1 MEKYI
6 VKENEILIEF
16 LKKTFS
22 NLSKNSVKSLLH
34 NEKVFV
40 NGNMTTKYN
49 YELNIGDVVEIR
61 EKVAK
66 NINIIYEDKD
76 IIVINK
82 PSGLLTV
89 ATEKE
94 KNKTAYHLVMEYL
107 KKKNKNNRIF
117 IIHRLDKDTSGI
129 IMFAK
134 NERAKH
140 LYQDNWNDI
149 VKKRCYYAVID
160 GKMENK
166 EGTIKS
172 YLKENGNMV
181 YSVKDRSG
189 KLAITEFTT
198 LNHKKAYSLLDI
210 SIKTGRKHQIR
221 VSLKEY
227 GHPIIGDKKYGAKSN
242 PLGRLGLH
250 AYELS
255 LQLPYCKEPLTV
267 ESKIPKEFLKIF
279 ESEVKDGEITES
291 HRR

>member
-16 LKKTFS
+16 LKKMFS

-49 YELNIGDVVEIR
+49 YELNVGDTVEIR

-66 NINIIYEDKD
+66 NIDIIYEDKD

-189 KLAITEFTT
+189 KLAITEYKV
-198 LNHKKAYSLLDI
+198 LKERKNISLLDI
-210 SIKTGRKHQIR
+210 NLKTGRKNQIR
-221 VSLKEY
+221 VHMKENKT
-227 GHPIIGDKKYGAKSN
+227 PILGDLKYGEKSKLIN
-242 PLGRLGLH
+242 RLALH
-250 AYELS
+250 AYKLELVNPVTKK
-255 LQLPYCKEPLTV
+255 LL
-267 ESKIPKEFLKIF
+267 IF
-279 ESEVKDGEITES
+279 EASMPNEIKTLFK
-291 HRR
+291 

>member
-22 NLSKNSVKSLLH
+22 NLSKNNVKSLLH

-49 YELNIGDVVEIR
+49 YELNVGDTVEIR

-66 NINIIYEDKD
+66 NIDIIYEDKD

-117 IIHRLDKDTSGI
+117 VIHRLDKDTSGI

-160 GKMENK
+160 GKMQKK

-189 KLAITEFTT
+189 KLAITEYKV
-198 LNHKKAYSLLDI
+198 LKERKNISLLDI
-210 SIKTGRKHQIR
+210 NLKTGRKNQIR
-221 VSLKEY
+221 VHMKENKT
-227 GHPIIGDKKYGAKSN
+227 PILGDLKYGEKSKLIN
-242 PLGRLGLH
+242 RLALH
-250 AYELS
+250 AYKLELVNPVTKK
-255 LQLPYCKEPLTV
+255 LLTF
-267 ESKIPKEFLKIF
+267 EINMPNEFKMLFK
-279 ESEVKDGEITES
+279 
-291 HRR
+291 

>member
-16 LKKTFS
+16 LKKSFS
-22 NLSKNSVKSLLH
+22 NLSKNNIKSLLH
-34 NEKVFV
+34 NEKVFI

-49 YELNIGDVVEIR
+49 YELNVGDVVEIR
-61 EKVAK
+61 EKIAK
-66 NINIIYEDKD
+66 NIDIIYEDKD

-189 KLAITEFTT
+189 KLAITEYKV
-198 LNHKKAYSLLDI
+198 LKERKNISLLDI
-210 SIKTGRKHQIR
+210 NLKTGRKNQIR
-221 VSLKEY
+221 VHMKENKT
-227 GHPIIGDKKYGAKSN
+227 PILGDLKYGEKSKLIN
-242 PLGRLGLH
+242 RLALH
-250 AYELS
+250 AYKLELINPVTKK
-255 LQLPYCKEPLTV
+255 LL
-267 ESKIPKEFLKIF
+267 IF
-279 ESEVKDGEITES
+279 EASMPNEIKTLFF
-291 HRR
+291 

>member
-16 LKKTFS
+16 LKKMFS

-66 NINIIYEDKD
+66 NIDIIYEDKD

-94 KNKTAYHLVMEYL
+94 KNKTAYHLIMEYL

-189 KLAITEFTT
+189 KLAITEYKV
-198 LNHKKAYSLLDI
+198 LKERKNISLLDI
-210 SIKTGRKHQIR
+210 NLKTGRKNQIR
-221 VSLKEY
+221 VHMKENKT
-227 GHPIIGDKKYGAKSN
+227 PILGDLKYGEKSKLIN
-242 PLGRLGLH
+242 RLALH
-250 AYELS
+250 AYKLELVNPVTKK
-255 LQLPYCKEPLTV
+255 LLTF
-267 ESKIPKEFLKIF
+267 EINMPNEFKMLFK
-279 ESEVKDGEITES
+279 
-291 HRR
+291 

>member
-16 LKKTFS
+16 LKKMFS

-49 YELNIGDVVEIR
+49 YELNAGDVVEIR
-61 EKVAK
+61 EKIAK
-66 NINIIYEDKD
+66 NIDIIYEDKD

-189 KLAITEFTT
+189 KIAITEYKV
-198 LNHKKAYSLLDI
+198 LKERKNISLLDI
-210 SIKTGRKHQIR
+210 NLKTGRKNQIR
-221 VSLKEY
+221 VHMKENKT
-227 GHPIIGDKKYGAKSN
+227 PILGDLKYGEKSKLIN
-242 PLGRLGLH
+242 RLALH
-250 AYELS
+250 AYKLELINPVTKK
-255 LQLPYCKEPLTV
+255 LLTF
-267 ESKIPKEFLKIF
+267 EINMPNEFKMLFK
-279 ESEVKDGEITES
+279 
-291 HRR
+291 

>member
-16 LKKTFS
+16 LKKMFS

-66 NINIIYEDKD
+66 NIDIIYEDKD

-189 KLAITEFTT
+189 KLAITEYKV
-198 LNHKKAYSLLDI
+198 LKERKNISLLDI
-210 SIKTGRKHQIR
+210 NLKTGRKNQIR
-221 VSLKEY
+221 VHMKENKT
-227 GHPIIGDKKYGAKSN
+227 PILGDLKYGEKSKLIN
-242 PLGRLGLH
+242 RLALH
-250 AYELS
+250 AYKLELINPVTKK
-255 LQLPYCKEPLTV
+255 LLTF
-267 ESKIPKEFLKIF
+267 EINMPNEFKTLFK
-279 ESEVKDGEITES
+279 
-291 HRR
+291 

>member
-16 LKKTFS
+16 LKKMFS

-49 YELNIGDVVEIR
+49 YELNVGDVVEIR

-66 NINIIYEDKD
+66 NIDIIYEDKD

-149 VKKRCYYAVID
+149 VKKRCYYAVIE

-189 KLAITEFTT
+189 KLAITEYKV
-198 LNHKKAYSLLDI
+198 LKERKNISLLDI
-210 SIKTGRKHQIR
+210 NLKTGRKNQIR
-221 VSLKEY
+221 VHMKENKT
-227 GHPIIGDKKYGAKSN
+227 PILGDLKYGEKSKLIN
-242 PLGRLGLH
+242 RLALH
-250 AYELS
+250 AYKLELVNPVTKK
-255 LQLPYCKEPLTV
+255 LLTF
-267 ESKIPKEFLKIF
+267 EINMPNEFKMLFK
-279 ESEVKDGEITES
+279 
-291 HRR
+291 

>member
-66 NINIIYEDKD
+66 NIDIIYEDKD

-117 IIHRLDKDTSGI
+117 IIHRLDRDTSGI

-189 KLAITEFTT
+189 KLAITEYKV
-198 LNHKKAYSLLDI
+198 LKERKNISLLDI
-210 SIKTGRKHQIR
+210 NLKTGRKNQIR
-221 VSLKEY
+221 VHMKENKT
-227 GHPIIGDKKYGAKSN
+227 PILGDLKYGEKSKLIN
-242 PLGRLGLH
+242 RLALH
-250 AYELS
+250 AYKLELVNPVTKK
-255 LQLPYCKEPLTV
+255 LLTF
-267 ESKIPKEFLKIF
+267 EINMPNEFKMLFK
-279 ESEVKDGEITES
+279 
-291 HRR
+291 

>member
-49 YELNIGDVVEIR
+49 YELNIGNVVEIR

-66 NINIIYEDKD
+66 NIDIIYEDKD

-160 GKMENK
+160 GKMQNK

-189 KLAITEFTT
+189 KLAITEYKI
-198 LNHKKAYSLLDI
+198 LKERKNISLLDI
-210 SIKTGRKHQIR
+210 NLKTGRKNQIR
-221 VSLKEY
+221 VHMKENKT
-227 GHPIIGDKKYGAKSN
+227 PILGDLKYGEKSKLIN
-242 PLGRLGLH
+242 RLALH
-250 AYELS
+250 AYKLELINPVTKK
-255 LQLPYCKEPLTV
+255 LLTFEV
-267 ESKIPKEFLKIF
+267 NMPNEFKTLFK
-279 ESEVKDGEITES
+279 
-291 HRR
+291 

>member
-66 NINIIYEDKD
+66 NIDIIYEDKD

-189 KLAITEFTT
+189 KLAITEYKV
-198 LNHKKAYSLLDI
+198 LKERKNISLLDI
-210 SIKTGRKHQIR
+210 NLRTGRKNQIR
-221 VSLKEY
+221 VHMKENKT
-227 GHPIIGDKKYGAKSN
+227 PILGDLKYGEKSKLIN
-242 PLGRLGLH
+242 RLALH
-250 AYELS
+250 AYKLELINPVTKK
-255 LQLPYCKEPLTV
+255 LLTFEV
-267 ESKIPKEFLKIF
+267 NMPNEFKTLFK
-279 ESEVKDGEITES
+279 
-291 HRR
+291 

>member
-22 NLSKNSVKSLLH
+22 NLSKNNVKSLLH

-49 YELNIGDVVEIR
+49 YELNAGDIVEIR

-66 NINIIYEDKD
+66 NIDIIYEDKD

-189 KLAITEFTT
+189 KLAVTEYKV
-198 LNHKKAYSLLDI
+198 LKERKNISLLDI
-210 SIKTGRKHQIR
+210 NLKTGRKNQIR
-221 VSLKEY
+221 VHMKENKT
-227 GHPIIGDKKYGAKSN
+227 PILGDLKYGEKSKLIN
-242 PLGRLGLH
+242 RLALH
-250 AYELS
+250 AYKLELINPVTKK
-255 LQLPYCKEPLTV
+255 LL
-267 ESKIPKEFLKIF
+267 IF
-279 ESEVKDGEITES
+279 EASMPNEIKTLFK
-291 HRR
+291 

>member
-16 LKKTFS
+16 LKKMFS

-66 NINIIYEDKD
+66 NIDIIYEDKD

-117 IIHRLDKDTSGI
+117 VIHRLDKDTSGI

-160 GKMENK
+160 GKMQKK

-189 KLAITEFTT
+189 KLAITEYKV
-198 LNHKKAYSLLDI
+198 LKERKNISLLDI
-210 SIKTGRKHQIR
+210 NLKTGRKNQIR
-221 VSLKEY
+221 VHMKENKT
-227 GHPIIGDKKYGAKSN
+227 PILGDLKYGEKSKLIN
-242 PLGRLGLH
+242 RLALH
-250 AYELS
+250 AYKLELVNPVTKR
-255 LQLPYCKEPLTV
+255 LLTF
-267 ESKIPKEFLKIF
+267 EINMPNEFKMLFK
-279 ESEVKDGEITES
+279 
-291 HRR
+291 

>member
-16 LKKTFS
+16 LKKMFS
-22 NLSKNSVKSLLH
+22 NLSKNSVKSLLY

-66 NINIIYEDKD
+66 NIDIIYEDKD

-189 KLAITEFTT
+189 KLAITEYKV
-198 LNHKKAYSLLDI
+198 LKERKNISLLDI
-210 SIKTGRKHQIR
+210 NLKTGRKNQIR
-221 VSLKEY
+221 VHMKENKT
-227 GHPIIGDKKYGAKSN
+227 PILGDLKYGEKSKLIN
-242 PLGRLGLH
+242 RLALH
-250 AYELS
+250 AYKLELINPVTKK
-255 LQLPYCKEPLTV
+255 LLTF
-267 ESKIPKEFLKIF
+267 EINMPNEFKMLFK
-279 ESEVKDGEITES
+279 
-291 HRR
+291 

>member
-22 NLSKNSVKSLLH
+22 NLSKNNVKSLLH

-49 YELNIGDVVEIR
+49 YELNVGDTVEIR

-66 NINIIYEDKD
+66 NIDIIYEDKD

-117 IIHRLDKDTSGI
+117 VIHRLDKDTSGI

-160 GKMENK
+160 GKMQKK

-189 KLAITEFTT
+189 KLAITEYKV
-198 LNHKKAYSLLDI
+198 LKERKNISLLDI
-210 SIKTGRKHQIR
+210 NLKTGRKNQIR
-221 VSLKEY
+221 VHMKENKT
-227 GHPIIGDKKYGAKSN
+227 PILGDLKYGEKSKLIN
-242 PLGRLGLH
+242 RLALH
-250 AYELS
+250 AYKLELINPVTKK
-255 LQLPYCKEPLTV
+255 LLTF
-267 ESKIPKEFLKIF
+267 EINMPNEFKTLFK
-279 ESEVKDGEITES
+279 
-291 HRR
+291 

>member
-16 LKKTFS
+16 LKKMFS

-61 EKVAK
+61 EKIAK
-66 NINIIYEDKD
+66 NIDIIYEDKD

-149 VKKRCYYAVID
+149 VKKRCYYAVIA

-189 KLAITEFTT
+189 KLAITEYKV
-198 LNHKKAYSLLDI
+198 LKKRKNISLLDI
-210 SIKTGRKHQIR
+210 NLKTGRKNQIR
-221 VSLKEY
+221 VHMKENKT
-227 GHPIIGDKKYGAKSN
+227 PILGDLKYGEKSKLIN
-242 PLGRLGLH
+242 RLALH
-250 AYELS
+250 AYKLELVNPVTKK
-255 LQLPYCKEPLTV
+255 LLTF
-267 ESKIPKEFLKIF
+267 EINMPNEFKMLFK
-279 ESEVKDGEITES
+279 
-291 HRR
+291 

>member
-66 NINIIYEDKD
+66 NIDIIYEDKD

-166 EGTIKS
+166 EGKIKS

-189 KLAITEFTT
+189 KLAITEYKV
-198 LNHKKAYSLLDI
+198 LKERKNISLLDI
-210 SIKTGRKHQIR
+210 NLKTGRKNQIR
-221 VSLKEY
+221 VHMKENKT
-227 GHPIIGDKKYGAKSN
+227 PILGDLKYGEKSKLIN
-242 PLGRLGLH
+242 RLALH
-250 AYELS
+250 AYKLELVNPVTKK
-255 LQLPYCKEPLTV
+255 LLTF
-267 ESKIPKEFLKIF
+267 EINMPNEFKMLFK
-279 ESEVKDGEITES
+279 
-291 HRR
+291 

>member
-1 MEKYI
+1 MEKHI

-16 LKKTFS
+16 LKKMFS

-49 YELNIGDVVEIR
+49 YELNVGDIVEIR

-66 NINIIYEDKD
+66 NIDIIYEDKD

-160 GKMENK
+160 GKMQNK

-189 KLAITEFTT
+189 KIAITEYKV
-198 LNHKKAYSLLDI
+198 LKEIKNISLLDI
-210 SIKTGRKHQIR
+210 NLRTGRKNQIR
-221 VSLKEY
+221 VHMKENKT
-227 GHPIIGDKKYGAKSN
+227 PILGDLKYGEKSKLIN
-242 PLGRLGLH
+242 RLALH
-250 AYELS
+250 AYKLELINPVTKK
-255 LQLPYCKEPLTV
+255 LLTFEV
-267 ESKIPKEFLKIF
+267 NMPNEFKTLFK
-279 ESEVKDGEITES
+279 
-291 HRR
+291 

>member
-16 LKKTFS
+16 LKKMFS

-49 YELNIGDVVEIR
+49 YELNVGDVVEIR

-66 NINIIYEDKD
+66 NIDIIYEDKD

-149 VKKRCYYAVID
+149 VKKRCYYAVIE

-189 KLAITEFTT
+189 KLAITEYKV
-198 LNHKKAYSLLDI
+198 LKERKNISLLDI
-210 SIKTGRKHQIR
+210 NLKTGRKNQIR
-221 VSLKEY
+221 VHMKENKT
-227 GHPIIGDKKYGAKSN
+227 PILGDLKYGEKSKLIN
-242 PLGRLGLH
+242 RLALH
-250 AYELS
+250 AYKLEIVNPVTKKL
-255 LQLPYCKEPLTV
+255 LTF
-267 ESKIPKEFLKIF
+267 EINMPNEFKMLFK
-279 ESEVKDGEITES
+279 
-291 HRR
+291 

>member
-16 LKKTFS
+16 LKKIFS

-49 YELNIGDVVEIR
+49 YELNAGDVVEIR

-66 NINIIYEDKD
+66 NIDIIYEDKD

-160 GKMENK
+160 GKMQNK

-189 KLAITEFTT
+189 KLAITEYKV
-198 LNHKKAYSLLDI
+198 LKERKNISLLDI
-210 SIKTGRKHQIR
+210 NLKTGRKNQIR
-221 VSLKEY
+221 VHMKENKT
-227 GHPIIGDKKYGAKSN
+227 PILGDLKYGEKSKLIN
-242 PLGRLGLH
+242 RLALH
-250 AYELS
+250 AYKLELINPVTKK
-255 LQLPYCKEPLTV
+255 LLTFEV
-267 ESKIPKEFLKIF
+267 NMPNEFKILFK
-279 ESEVKDGEITES
+279 
-291 HRR
+291 

>member
-16 LKKTFS
+16 LKKIFS

-49 YELNIGDVVEIR
+49 YELNVGDIVEIR

-66 NINIIYEDKD
+66 NIDIIYEDKD

-189 KLAITEFTT
+189 KLAITEYKV
-198 LNHKKAYSLLDI
+198 LKERKNISLLDI
-210 SIKTGRKHQIR
+210 NLKTGRKNQIR
-221 VSLKEY
+221 VHMKENKT
-227 GHPIIGDKKYGAKSN
+227 PILGDLKYGEKSKLIN
-242 PLGRLGLH
+242 RLALH
-250 AYELS
+250 AYKLELINPVTKK
-255 LQLPYCKEPLTV
+255 LLTFEV
-267 ESKIPKEFLKIF
+267 NMPNEFKILFK
-279 ESEVKDGEITES
+279 
-291 HRR
+291 

>member
-34 NEKVFV
+34 NEKLFV

-66 NINIIYEDKD
+66 NIDIIYEDKD

-160 GKMENK
+160 GKMQTK

-189 KLAITEFTT
+189 KIAITEYKV
-198 LNHKKAYSLLDI
+198 LKERKNISLLDI
-210 SIKTGRKHQIR
+210 NLRTGRKNQIR
-221 VSLKEY
+221 VHMKENKT
-227 GHPIIGDKKYGAKSN
+227 PILGDLKYGEKSKLIN
-242 PLGRLGLH
+242 RLALH
-250 AYELS
+250 AYKLELINPVTKK
-255 LQLPYCKEPLTV
+255 LLTFEV
-267 ESKIPKEFLKIF
+267 NMPNEFKILFK
-279 ESEVKDGEITES
+279 
-291 HRR
+291 

>member
-16 LKKTFS
+16 LKKMFS

-66 NINIIYEDKD
+66 NIDIIYEDKD

-117 IIHRLDKDTSGI
+117 IIHRIDKDTSGI

-189 KLAITEFTT
+189 KLAITEYKV
-198 LNHKKAYSLLDI
+198 LKERKNISLLDI
-210 SIKTGRKHQIR
+210 NLKTGRKNQIR
-221 VSLKEY
+221 VHMKENKT
-227 GHPIIGDKKYGAKSN
+227 PILGDLKYGEKSKLIN
-242 PLGRLGLH
+242 RLALH
-250 AYELS
+250 AYKLELVNPVTKK
-255 LQLPYCKEPLTV
+255 LLTF
-267 ESKIPKEFLKIF
+267 EINMPNEFKMLFK
-279 ESEVKDGEITES
+279 
-291 HRR
+291 

>member
-16 LKKTFS
+16 LKKMFS

-49 YELNIGDVVEIR
+49 YELNVGDVVEIR

-66 NINIIYEDKD
+66 NIDIIYEDKD

-189 KLAITEFTT
+189 KLAVTEYKV
-198 LNHKKAYSLLDI
+198 LKERKNISLLDI
-210 SIKTGRKHQIR
+210 NLKTGRKNQIR
-221 VSLKEY
+221 VHMKENKT
-227 GHPIIGDKKYGAKSN
+227 PILGDLKYGEKSKLIN
-242 PLGRLGLH
+242 RLALH
-250 AYELS
+250 AYKLELVNPVTKK
-255 LQLPYCKEPLTV
+255 LLTF
-267 ESKIPKEFLKIF
+267 EINMPNEFKMLFK
-279 ESEVKDGEITES
+279 
-291 HRR
+291 

>member
-16 LKKTFS
+16 LKKMFS

-66 NINIIYEDKD
+66 NIDIIYEDKD

-94 KNKTAYHLVMEYL
+94 KNKTAYYLVMEYL

-189 KLAITEFTT
+189 KLAITEYKV
-198 LNHKKAYSLLDI
+198 LKERKNISLLDI
-210 SIKTGRKHQIR
+210 NLKTGRKNQIR
-221 VSLKEY
+221 VHMKENKT
-227 GHPIIGDKKYGAKSN
+227 PILGDLKYGEKSKLIN
-242 PLGRLGLH
+242 RLALH
-250 AYELS
+250 AYKLELVKPVTKK
-255 LQLPYCKEPLTV
+255 LLTF
-267 ESKIPKEFLKIF
+267 EINMPNEFKMLFK
-279 ESEVKDGEITES
+279 
-291 HRR
+291 

>member
-16 LKKTFS
+16 LKKMFS

-66 NINIIYEDKD
+66 NIDIIYENKD

-189 KLAITEFTT
+189 KLAITEYKV
-198 LNHKKAYSLLDI
+198 LKERKNISLLDI
-210 SIKTGRKHQIR
+210 NLKTGRKNQIR
-221 VSLKEY
+221 VHMKENKT
-227 GHPIIGDKKYGAKSN
+227 PIHGDLKYGEKSKLIN
-242 PLGRLGLH
+242 RLALH
-250 AYELS
+250 AYKLELVNPVTKK
-255 LQLPYCKEPLTV
+255 LLTF
-267 ESKIPKEFLKIF
+267 EINMPNEFKMLFK
-279 ESEVKDGEITES
+279 
-291 HRR
+291 

>member
-16 LKKTFS
+16 LKKMFS

-66 NINIIYEDKD
+66 NIDIIYEDKD

-189 KLAITEFTT
+189 KIAITEYKV
-198 LNHKKAYSLLDI
+198 LKERKNISLLDI
-210 SIKTGRKHQIR
+210 NLKTGRKNQIR
-221 VSLKEY
+221 VHMKENKT
-227 GHPIIGDKKYGAKSN
+227 PILGDLKYGEKSKLIN
-242 PLGRLGLH
+242 RLALH
-250 AYELS
+250 AYKLELINPVTKK
-255 LQLPYCKEPLTV
+255 LLTFEV
-267 ESKIPKEFLKIF
+267 NMPNEFKVLFK
-279 ESEVKDGEITES
+279 
-291 HRR
+291 

>member
-16 LKKTFS
+16 LKKMFS

-49 YELNIGDVVEIR
+49 YELNVGDVVEIR

-66 NINIIYEDKD
+66 NIDIIYEDKD

-189 KLAITEFTT
+189 KLAITEYKV
-198 LNHKKAYSLLDI
+198 LKERKNISLLDI
-210 SIKTGRKHQIR
+210 NLKTGRKNQIR
-221 VSLKEY
+221 VHMKENKT
-227 GHPIIGDKKYGAKSN
+227 PILGDLKYGEKSKLINRLALHEYKLELIN
-242 PLGRLGLH
+242 PVTKKLL
-250 AYELS
+250 
-255 LQLPYCKEPLTV
+255 
-267 ESKIPKEFLKIF
+267 IF
-279 ESEVKDGEITES
+279 EASMPNEIKTLFE
-291 HRR
+291 

>member
-16 LKKTFS
+16 LKKMFS

-49 YELNIGDVVEIR
+49 HELNVGDVVEIR

-66 NINIIYEDKD
+66 NIDIIYEDKD

-189 KLAITEFTT
+189 KLAITEYKV
-198 LNHKKAYSLLDI
+198 LKERKNISLLDI
-210 SIKTGRKHQIR
+210 NLKTGRKNQIR
-221 VSLKEY
+221 VHMKENKT
-227 GHPIIGDKKYGAKSN
+227 PILGDLKYGEKSKLIN
-242 PLGRLGLH
+242 RLALH
-250 AYELS
+250 AYKLELIN
-255 LQLPYCKEPLTV
+255 PVTK
-267 ESKIPKEFLKIF
+267 KILIF
-279 ESEVKDGEITES
+279 EASMPNEIKTLFE
-291 HRR
+291 

>member
-66 NINIIYEDKD
+66 NIDIIYEDKD

-160 GKMENK
+160 GKMQNK

-189 KLAITEFTT
+189 KLAITEYKV
-198 LNHKKAYSLLDI
+198 LKERKNISLLDI
-210 SIKTGRKHQIR
+210 NLKTGRKNQIR
-221 VSLKEY
+221 VHMKENKT
-227 GHPIIGDKKYGAKSN
+227 PILGDLKYGEKSKLIN
-242 PLGRLGLH
+242 RLALH
-250 AYELS
+250 AYKLELVNPVTKK
-255 LQLPYCKEPLTV
+255 LLT
-267 ESKIPKEFLKIF
+267 F
-279 ESEVKDGEITES
+279 EINMPNEIKMLFK
-291 HRR
+291 

>member
-16 LKKTFS
+16 LKKMFS

-66 NINIIYEDKD
+66 NIDIIYEDKD

-172 YLKENGNMV
+172 YLKENSNMV

-189 KLAITEFTT
+189 KLAITEYKV
-198 LNHKKAYSLLDI
+198 LKERKNISLLDI
-210 SIKTGRKHQIR
+210 NLKTGRKNQIR
-221 VSLKEY
+221 VHMKENKT
-227 GHPIIGDKKYGAKSN
+227 PILGDLKYGEKSKLIN
-242 PLGRLGLH
+242 RLALH
-250 AYELS
+250 AYKLELINPVTKK
-255 LQLPYCKEPLTV
+255 LLTF
-267 ESKIPKEFLKIF
+267 EINMPNEFKTLFK
-279 ESEVKDGEITES
+279 
-291 HRR
+291 

>member
-16 LKKTFS
+16 LKKMFS

-66 NINIIYEDKD
+66 NIDIIYEDKD

-189 KLAITEFTT
+189 KLAITEYKV
-198 LNHKKAYSLLDI
+198 LKERKNISLLDI
-210 SIKTGRKHQIR
+210 NLKTGRKNQIR
-221 VSLKEY
+221 VHMKENIT
-227 GHPIIGDKKYGAKSN
+227 PILGDLKYGEKSKLIN
-242 PLGRLGLH
+242 RLALH
-250 AYELS
+250 AYKLELINPVTKK
-255 LQLPYCKEPLTV
+255 LL
-267 ESKIPKEFLKIF
+267 IF
-279 ESEVKDGEITES
+279 EASMPNEIKTLFE
-291 HRR
+291 

>member
-6 VKENEILIEF
+6 VKENEILIDF
-16 LKKTFS
+16 LKKMFS

-66 NINIIYEDKD
+66 NIDIIYEDKD

-117 IIHRLDKDTSGI
+117 IIHRLDRDTSGI

-189 KLAITEFTT
+189 KLAITEYKV
-198 LNHKKAYSLLDI
+198 LKERKNISLLDI
-210 SIKTGRKHQIR
+210 NLKTGRKNQIR
-221 VSLKEY
+221 VHMKENKT
-227 GHPIIGDKKYGAKSN
+227 PILGDLKYGEKSKLIN
-242 PLGRLGLH
+242 RLALH
-250 AYELS
+250 AYKLELVNPVTKK
-255 LQLPYCKEPLTV
+255 LLTF
-267 ESKIPKEFLKIF
+267 EINMPNEFKMLFK
-279 ESEVKDGEITES
+279 
-291 HRR
+291 

>member
-66 NINIIYEDKD
+66 NIDIIYEDKD

-117 IIHRLDKDTSGI
+117 VIHRLDKDTSGI

-160 GKMENK
+160 GKMQNK

-189 KLAITEFTT
+189 KLAITEYKV
-198 LNHKKAYSLLDI
+198 LKERKNISLLDI
-210 SIKTGRKHQIR
+210 NLKTGRKNQIR
-221 VSLKEY
+221 VHMKENKT
-227 GHPIIGDKKYGAKSN
+227 PILGDLKYGEKSKLIN
-242 PLGRLGLH
+242 RLALH
-250 AYELS
+250 AYKLELINPVTKK
-255 LQLPYCKEPLTV
+255 LLTFEV
-267 ESKIPKEFLKIF
+267 NMPNEFKILFK
-279 ESEVKDGEITES
+279 
-291 HRR
+291 

>member
-22 NLSKNSVKSLLH
+22 NLSKNNVKSLLH

-49 YELNIGDVVEIR
+49 YELNVGDVVEIR

-66 NINIIYEDKD
+66 NIDIIYEDKD

-189 KLAITEFTT
+189 KLAVTEYKV
-198 LNHKKAYSLLDI
+198 LKERKNISLLDI
-210 SIKTGRKHQIR
+210 NLKTGRKNQIR
-221 VSLKEY
+221 VHMKENKT
-227 GHPIIGDKKYGAKSN
+227 PILGDLKYGEKSKLIN
-242 PLGRLGLH
+242 RLALH
-250 AYELS
+250 AYKLELINPVTKK
-255 LQLPYCKEPLTV
+255 LL
-267 ESKIPKEFLKIF
+267 IF
-279 ESEVKDGEITES
+279 EASMPNEIKTLFK
-291 HRR
+291 

>member
-34 NEKVFV
+34 NEKVFI

-66 NINIIYEDKD
+66 NIDIIYEDKD

-189 KLAITEFTT
+189 KIAITEYKV
-198 LNHKKAYSLLDI
+198 LKERKNISLLDI
-210 SIKTGRKHQIR
+210 NLRTGRKNQIR
-221 VSLKEY
+221 VHMKENKT
-227 GHPIIGDKKYGAKSN
+227 PILGDLKYGEKSKLIN
-242 PLGRLGLH
+242 RLALH
-250 AYELS
+250 AYKLELINPVTKK
-255 LQLPYCKEPLTV
+255 LLTFEV
-267 ESKIPKEFLKIF
+267 NMPNEFKILFK
-279 ESEVKDGEITES
+279 
-291 HRR
+291 

>member
-16 LKKTFS
+16 LKKMFS

-61 EKVAK
+61 DKVAK
-66 NINIIYEDKD
+66 NIDIIYEDKD

-189 KLAITEFTT
+189 KLAITEYKV
-198 LNHKKAYSLLDI
+198 LKERKNISLLDI
-210 SIKTGRKHQIR
+210 NLKTGRKNQIR
-221 VSLKEY
+221 VHMKENKT
-227 GHPIIGDKKYGAKSN
+227 PILGDLKYGEKSKLIN
-242 PLGRLGLH
+242 RLALH
-250 AYELS
+250 AYKLELVNPVTKK
-255 LQLPYCKEPLTV
+255 LLTF
-267 ESKIPKEFLKIF
+267 EINMPNEFKLLFK
-279 ESEVKDGEITES
+279 
-291 HRR
+291 

>member
-22 NLSKNSVKSLLH
+22 NLSKNNVKSLLH

-61 EKVAK
+61 EKIAK
-66 NINIIYEDKD
+66 NIDIIYEDKD

-160 GKMENK
+160 GKMQKK

-189 KLAITEFTT
+189 KLAITEYKV
-198 LNHKKAYSLLDI
+198 LKERKNISLLDI
-210 SIKTGRKHQIR
+210 NLKTGRKNQIR
-221 VSLKEY
+221 VHMKENKT
-227 GHPIIGDKKYGAKSN
+227 PILGDLKYGEKSKLIN
-242 PLGRLGLH
+242 RLALH
-250 AYELS
+250 AYKLELINPVTKK
-255 LQLPYCKEPLTV
+255 LL
-267 ESKIPKEFLKIF
+267 IF
-279 ESEVKDGEITES
+279 EASMPNEIKTLFK
-291 HRR
+291 

>member
-16 LKKTFS
+16 LKKMFS

-49 YELNIGDVVEIR
+49 YELNVGDVVEIR

-66 NINIIYEDKD
+66 NIDIIYEDKD

-172 YLKENGNMV
+172 YLKENSNMV

-189 KLAITEFTT
+189 KLAITEYKV
-198 LNHKKAYSLLDI
+198 LKERKNISLLDI
-210 SIKTGRKHQIR
+210 NLKTGRKNQIR
-221 VSLKEY
+221 VHMKENKT
-227 GHPIIGDKKYGAKSN
+227 PILGDLKYGEKSKLIN
-242 PLGRLGLH
+242 RLALH
-250 AYELS
+250 AYKLELINPVTKK
-255 LQLPYCKEPLTV
+255 LLTF
-267 ESKIPKEFLKIF
+267 EINMPNEFKMLFK
-279 ESEVKDGEITES
+279 
-291 HRR
+291 

>member
-22 NLSKNSVKSLLH
+22 NLSKNNVKSLLH

-49 YELNIGDVVEIR
+49 YELNVGDVVEIR

-66 NINIIYEDKD
+66 NIDIIYEDKD

-189 KLAITEFTT
+189 KLAITEYKV
-198 LNHKKAYSLLDI
+198 LKERKNISLLDI
-210 SIKTGRKHQIR
+210 NLKTGRKNQIR
-221 VSLKEY
+221 VHMKENKT
-227 GHPIIGDKKYGAKSN
+227 PILGDLKYGEKSKLIN
-242 PLGRLGLH
+242 RLALH
-250 AYELS
+250 AYKLELINPVTKK
-255 LQLPYCKEPLTV
+255 LL
-267 ESKIPKEFLKIF
+267 IF
-279 ESEVKDGEITES
+279 EASMPNEIKTLFE
-291 HRR
+291 

>member
-16 LKKTFS
+16 LKKMFS

-66 NINIIYEDKD
+66 NIDIIYEDKD

-149 VKKRCYYAVID
+149 VKKRCYYAVIE

-189 KLAITEFTT
+189 KLAITEYKV
-198 LNHKKAYSLLDI
+198 LKERKNISLLDI
-210 SIKTGRKHQIR
+210 NLKTGRKNQIR
-221 VSLKEY
+221 VHMKENKT
-227 GHPIIGDKKYGAKSN
+227 PILGDLKYGEKSKLIN
-242 PLGRLGLH
+242 RLALH
-250 AYELS
+250 AYKLELINPVTKK
-255 LQLPYCKEPLTV
+255 LLTF
-267 ESKIPKEFLKIF
+267 EINMPNEFKMLFK
-279 ESEVKDGEITES
+279 
-291 HRR
+291 